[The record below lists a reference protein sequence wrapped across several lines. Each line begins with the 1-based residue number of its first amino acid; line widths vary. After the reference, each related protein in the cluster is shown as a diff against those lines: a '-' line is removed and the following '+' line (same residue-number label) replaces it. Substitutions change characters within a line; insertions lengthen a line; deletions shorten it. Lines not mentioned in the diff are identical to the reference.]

1 MAVRIRLSRFG
12 RKKKPFYRIVVQ
24 SSEAA
29 RDGKFLEIVGTYN
42 PLLDPAVLNI
52 QQDKV
57 QAWLDK
63 GAKPTTTVKSLLARN
78 AAQTVAVAE

>member
-24 SSEAA
+24 NSEAS

-42 PLLDPAVLNI
+42 PLQDPAVLAI
-52 QQDKV
+52 KQDKV
-57 QAWLDK
+57 QEWIDK

-78 AAQTVAVAE
+78 AAQVAAAAK